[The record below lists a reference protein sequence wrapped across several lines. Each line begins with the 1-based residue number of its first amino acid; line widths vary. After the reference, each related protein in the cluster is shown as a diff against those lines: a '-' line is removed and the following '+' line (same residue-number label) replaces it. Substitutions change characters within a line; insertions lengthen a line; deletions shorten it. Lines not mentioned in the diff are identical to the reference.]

1 MAIAI
6 DQKKKLW
13 LLGLLVLVM
22 VLGYFTLRYLPK
34 HREIAQ
40 LAQQLEANKNELAH
54 PQYPEPPEEDADEL
68 QEQSDALAAEAAS
81 LETAMKAHLDGLSG
95 PNDQDLVLR
104 VSEIARA
111 NNVKITENVPFSVP
125 KATPATTSGQAG
137 AADKPLTKAARKRLR
152 KAQRAGA
159 AAGGSGP
166 LVTNAEPEGT
176 LIYQLVN
183 DFPEP
188 RPMHAMTLEGGFFDL
203 KSFLQ
208 ALSSMPAQVTMV
220 RMDVTTKA
228 DVAVQGAP
236 QILQVKM
243 IVAM

>member
-1 MAIAI
+1 MAI
-6 DQKKKLW
+6 DQKKKVW
-13 LLGLLVLVM
+13 LLGLLVLVL

-34 HREIAQ
+34 HREITL

-54 PQYPEPPEEDADEL
+54 PQYPEPPEEDAEEL
-68 QEQSDALAAEAAS
+68 HEQSETLAAEVLS
-81 LETAMKAHLDGLSG
+81 LETAMKAHLEGFAG
-95 PNDQDLVLR
+95 PNDQDMVLK

-125 KATPATTSGQAG
+125 KATPTSASGQA
-137 AADKPLTKAARKRLR
+137 AVSDKTLTKAARKRLR
-152 KAQRAGA
+152 KAQKAGVV
-159 AAGGSGP
+159 AGGP
-166 LVTNAEPEGT
+166 QIANAEPEGT

-188 RPMHAMTLEGGFFDL
+188 RPMHAMTMEGGFFDL

-208 ALSSMPAQVTMV
+208 ALSSMPAQVTVV
-220 RMDVTTKA
+220 RMDVTTKS